1 MKYYGNSQSHRAGA
15 HPSKVTLLS
24 GENREKN
31 RRDHKLQRVRLTEE
45 PYAGIKGRET
55 QEARAEG
62 SGELRAQESL
72 NSCVDV
78 PSHSD

>member
-1 MKYYGNSQSHRAGA
+1 MRYYGNSQSHRAGA
-15 HPSKVTLLS
+15 HPSKATLLS
-24 GENREKN
+24 GENKGEEQ
-31 RRDHKLQRVRLTEE
+31 RDHKLQRVRLTEE
-45 PYAGIKGRET
+45 PHAGIKGRET

-78 PSHSD
+78 PSRSD